1 MHAYQT
7 RSWFDDYLITKGNK
21 TMAKIARTPYNG
33 ARYITQQVSKDT
45 TLNSRMT
52 GRAIFVDVQ
61 EEVNINI
68 QYLSN
73 GDYFRIILKSNS
85 TAILNLNFNSVSGI
99 VFADDGSSTA
109 AISYDD
115 STLVQIAAGSAAGS
129 FMDIVCDGS
138 KWYLHGLTAAE

>member
-1 MHAYQT
+1 
-7 RSWFDDYLITKGNK
+7 
-21 TMAKIARTPYNG
+21 MAKIARTPYNG